1 MRKSNELQIGKAGE
15 YLVCCDLIMKGYV
28 AFISEQGLP
37 YDVVLDDGNRMYRVQ
52 VKANLTYKK
61 TPQRATERM
70 VYIFNIKRK
79 GKNYLK
85 KYSLEEI
92 DIFALVGLDSKTV
105 AYLPNAQAVETMNF
119 RVPSMRGSYYDE
131 QGMQLKKQVAE
142 LRLQGKTCQE
152 ISDTLKMKKATVY
165 RYSGNLNISPKGHV
179 RPVYLDEF
187 PIEKCLCLLK

>member
-52 VKANLTYKK
+52 VKSNLTYKK

-70 VYIFNIKRK
+70 IYIFNVKRR
-79 GKNYLK
+79 GKNNTQ
-85 KYSLEEI
+85 KYTSGDV
-92 DIFALVGLDSKTV
+92 DIFALVGLDSKIV
-105 AYLPNAQAVETMNF
+105 AYLPNKQVVETMNF

-131 QGMQLKKQVAE
+131 QGTQLKQRVLD
-142 LRLQGKTCQE
+142 LRAQGKSCQE
-152 ISDTLKMKKATVY
+152 ISETLKMKRATVY

-179 RPVYLDEF
+179 RPVYLDGF
-187 PIEKCLCLLK
+187 PIENCLCLLR